1 MSINSVDLICIN
13 CMREKSNAGIC
24 PHCGFDEG
32 HYEPAPH
39 HLPPRSILG
48 RKFLLGRVIGES
60 DLGITYIGWDLNLDL
75 KLAIK
80 EYYPTGLATRT
91 STTTTTVTPFYA
103 EKTEHFNKGRSRFVN
118 QAKTLAKYYNLPGIV
133 SVRDFILENSTEYIV
148 MEFVEGE
155 TLNQRLAH
163 VGGKMPAD
171 TAFDLMRPLLRSL
184 SEIHAAGYFHRDISP
199 DNIMITP
206 DGNAKLIG
214 FGAARDDLD
223 SLSRRLPM
231 IISPGYSP
239 EEQYFASGQQG
250 PWTDI
255 YALSATIYRAIT
267 GVTPPESIER
277 LRHDALQAPSQLD
290 VAISPVQEAALL
302 KGMAVS
308 KDDRWQNIP
317 ELFAALYP
325 KDGHAIE
332 VKQPELVNRE
342 EKNNSTS
349 EHSSPAHNLLAKLT
363 SVRKKATASFTR
375 FIKHVFSAAKDKL
388 FPKVAIPSSGNQEDA
403 DAAITQQ
410 KRTNKRRAIIL
421 VVSAFILLL
430 GIFTVSMF
438 TNKESALEKVDA
450 LEFDEAVEV
459 FHRIPF
465 GDKLFP
471 EESAYVSAAEL
482 VVNQEYSAAESAF
495 TTLGQYRR
503 SSDALNEVLY
513 QEGLLYITNRDYKE
527 AATAFDRILSY
538 RDASEQHTYAQ
549 YLYASDLSLN
559 GREDE
564 ALSILTALDAQGY
577 QPAKELTANIYKA
590 KATRLAAASDYG
602 SAYQTLFKAQVYGDV
617 SNKLEEYRDMAYDAG
632 VNLYHSKK
640 YIDAKS
646 QFNNIGNYLA
656 TNDYLYLINLH
667 TVLKNISSNPL
678 ETTLEIL
685 RLRKSSA
692 TGNEVDLKKLIPMIG
707 FEDAADF
714 ILFNQRSAEEFLEGY
729 WKGSGCY
736 FKMTADGQNI
746 KYNLPVP
753 NYGDYYEIRDGTM
766 VFFPADDSTAT
777 RDALEF
783 TILSEGCIEIFAFEN
798 CRTYTLYRS

>member
-1 MSINSVDLICIN
+1 MSITNGDLICIN

-39 HLPPRSILG
+39 HLPPRSILAG
-48 RKFLLGRVIGES
+48 KFLLGRVLCE
-60 DLGITYIGWDLNLDL
+60 DAFGITYMGWDLNLDL

-80 EYYPTGLATRT
+80 EYYPAVLVTRT
-91 STTTTTVTPFYA
+91 STTTTSVTPFYG
-103 EKTEHFNKGRSRFVN
+103 EKTDFFTSGRSRFVN
-118 QAKTLAKYYNLPGIV
+118 QAKTLAKFYNLPGLV
-133 SVRDFILENSTEYIV
+133 SVRDFFLENSTAYIV
-148 MEFVEGE
+148 TEFVKGE
-155 TLNQRLAH
+155 TLNQRFAH
-163 VGGKMPAD
+163 VGGKMPVD
-171 TAFDLMRPLLRSL
+171 TVFDLMRPLLRSL
-184 SEIHAAGYFHRDISP
+184 SEIHAAGYFHRDIGP
-199 DNIMITP
+199 DSIMITP
-206 DGNAKLIG
+206 EGNAKLIG

-223 SLSRRLPM
+223 SGNRRLPM
-231 IISPGYSP
+231 LFHPGYSP

-250 PWTDI
+250 SWTDV
-255 YALSATIYRAIT
+255 YALCATIYRAIT

-277 LRHDALQAPSQLD
+277 LRHDELQAPSKLG
-290 VAISPVQEAALL
+290 VEISPMQEAALL

-308 KDDRWQNIP
+308 RNDRWQNIP

-332 VKQPELVNRE
+332 VQLPELVNRE
-342 EKNNSTS
+342 EKPNSTS
-349 EHSSPAHNLLAKLT
+349 NHSNPAHHLGTKFT
-363 SVRKKATASFTR
+363 SIRKQVTVSFAR
-375 FIKHVFSAAKDKL
+375 FMKHVFNAAKDKL

-403 DAAITQQ
+403 AAAITQQ

-421 VVSAFILLL
+421 GVSAFILLL

-450 LEFDEAVEV
+450 LEFDEAVEL

-549 YLYASDLSLN
+549 YLYASDLALN

-564 ALSILTALDAQGY
+564 ALSILSPLDAQGY
-577 QPAKELTANIYKA
+577 HPAKVLTTNIYKS
-590 KATRLAAASDYG
+590 KATRLAAAGAYG
-602 SAYQTLFKAQVYGDV
+602 RAYQTLLLAQGSGDV
-617 SNKLEEYRDMAYDAG
+617 SDELAEYREKAYNAG
-632 VNLYHSKK
+632 VNLYRLRK

-646 QFNNIGNYLA
+646 QFKNIGSYLA
-656 TNDYLYLINLH
+656 TNDYIYLINLH
-667 TVLKNISSNPL
+667 TVLKNFSSDPL
-678 ETTLEIL
+678 KTLPEIL

-714 ILFNQRSAEEFLEGY
+714 ILFNQRSAVEFLTGY
-729 WKGSGCY
+729 WKGDGCY
-736 FKMTADGQNI
+736 FKMAADGHTR
-746 KYNLPVP
+746 YNLPYP
-753 NYGDYYEIRDGTM
+753 NYGDYYEIKDGTM
-766 VFFPADDSTAT
+766 VFYPADDSTAT
-777 RDALEF
+777 RDAFEF